1 MTTPVP
7 LSTLELFQQSWGR
20 LLADFRQW
28 IMADTADLRHW
39 QSRALPEAIRACPG
53 RMIDDAESMLAE
65 WRQNQ
70 NVAGKP
76 GSTALLPVMLTAFE
90 PVASVPDVSSIRG
103 VADWIE
109 VQIPSDTQGR
119 TVQMRTIP
127 TAIRAQIAIFTATP
141 HSAFTLATQFCAYL
155 TSEKKRQLPMRVHF
169 GAGLYDDWQLTVLD
183 NSLIPSRIQSDA
195 KNLSIV
201 AVDVVLNGL
210 VPQIVGLGAATDS
223 TTDVTGRPRTNA
235 PVQEVDLIDGDTE
248 RHVRWVIDVESGQ
261 TTLVTLSRPQLLQ
274 LENGTILRLEDG
286 TLLKLLV

>member
-53 RMIDDAESMLAE
+53 RMIDDAEGMLAE

-141 HSAFTLATQFCAYL
+141 HSAFTVASQFCAYL

-169 GAGLYDDWQLTVLD
+169 GAGLHDDWQLTVLD

-210 VPQIVGLGAATDS
+210 VPQIVGLGSATDA
-223 TTDVTGRPRTNA
+223 TTDPDGIPAVNQ
-235 PVQEVDLIDGDTE
+235 PVVEVDFHSAESGMM
-248 RHVRWVIDVESGQ
+248 VRWVIDTETGDTTLITLTNAQVLILESGN
-261 TTLVTLSRPQLLQ
+261 V
-274 LENGTILRLEDG
+274 LRLEDG
-286 TLLKLLV
+286 RYLRLA